1 MALLERELG
10 PGGDLLEFLHVAGR
24 AREGFEVQ
32 CGGRDTMTSETP
44 RAVETELRAW
54 VKEHKVS
61 WELAPQKEMVQ
72 GRGMRQTGYA
82 LKLFGRIDHRRKD
95 RIDAIA
101 HGAYD
106 RLRALAE
113 EAIRSLPG
121 APVVLLQPPG
131 RAVVADDTRLVL
143 EAELTILASPPHPDV
158 PLPPAEL
165 QRLVAL
171 VEGTL
176 RSLGLKKRG

>member
-1 MALLERELG
+1 
-10 PGGDLLEFLHVAGR
+10 
-24 AREGFEVQ
+24 
-32 CGGRDTMTSETP
+32 MTSETP
-44 RAVETELRAW
+44 RAVEAELRAW

-61 WELAPQKEMVQ
+61 WELAPQKEMVK
-72 GRGMRQTGYA
+72 GRGMQQTGYV

-113 EAIRSLPG
+113 EAIRLLPG
-121 APVVLLQPPG
+121 APVVQLQPPG
-131 RAVVADDTRLVL
+131 RAVVVTDEPRLVL
-143 EAELTILASPPHPDV
+143 EAELTFLASPPHPDA

-165 QRLVAL
+165 RRLVAL
-171 VEGTL
+171 VERTL
-176 RSLGLKKRG
+176 RALGLKQRG

>member
-1 MALLERELG
+1 
-10 PGGDLLEFLHVAGR
+10 
-24 AREGFEVQ
+24 
-32 CGGRDTMTSETP
+32 MTSETP
-44 RAVETELRAW
+44 RAAEAELRAW

-61 WELAPQKEMVQ
+61 WELAPQKEVVK
-72 GRGMRQTGYA
+72 GRGLQQTGYV
-82 LKLFGRIDHRRKD
+82 LKLFGRIDHRGKD
-95 RIDAIA
+95 RVDALA

-113 EAIRSLPG
+113 AVRSLPG
-121 APVVLLQPPG
+121 APVVQFQPPG
-131 RAVVADDTRLVL
+131 RAVVVADETRLVL
-143 EAELTILASPPHPDV
+143 EAELTILASPAHPDA

-165 QRLVAL
+165 RRLVVL

>member
-1 MALLERELG
+1 
-10 PGGDLLEFLHVAGR
+10 
-24 AREGFEVQ
+24 
-32 CGGRDTMTSETP
+32 MTSETP
-44 RAVETELRAW
+44 RAVEAELGAW
-54 VKEHKVS
+54 VKEQKVS

-72 GRGMRQTGYA
+72 GRGMQQTGYV
-82 LKLFGRIDHRRKD
+82 LRLFGRIDHRGKD
-95 RIDAIA
+95 RIDVIA

-121 APVVLLQPPG
+121 AAVVQLHPPG
-131 RAVVADDTRLVL
+131 RAVVEFDGTRLIL
-143 EAELTILASPPHPDV
+143 EAELTILASPPHPDA

-165 QRLVAL
+165 QRLVVR